1 MNFAN
6 ILLPNFG
13 SGKTSRFAT
22 TRLLG
27 IALTSMLIQVDPEY
41 PSSDYRKSGLTKTYF
56 IEVEESKSDTH
67 FL

>member
-22 TRLLG
+22 TRRLG
-27 IALTSMLIQVDPEY
+27 IALTSMLIQVDPE
-41 PSSDYRKSGLTKTYF
+41 
-56 IEVEESKSDTH
+56 
-67 FL
+67 